1 VPWGNNID
9 NLLDIQDILI
19 LLGRAVGGVK
29 VTAVVVA
36 IVKIISGFLLAW
48 RLGGLSGST
57 L

>member
-1 VPWGNNID
+1 
-9 NLLDIQDILI
+9 LLDIQDILI
-19 LLGRAVGGVK
+19 LLGRAVDGVK

-48 RLGGLSGST
+48 HLGGLSGST